1 MGVCPIVDGFD
12 YRLEVDLA
20 IVLVLVPDEV
30 VVSVHS
36 EYAAVTRLEPDAVE
50 VPSELFEPRF
60 LGLDS
65 VFEQATR
72 HAVFDVDFR
81 HCNPTVGR
89 AGHNYHVYVR
99 ERGFVGETA
108 VSFVYHVS

>member
-1 MGVCPIVDGFD
+1 VCPIVDGFD

-50 VPSELFEPRF
+50 VPYELFEQRF

-72 HAVFDVDFR
+72 HAVFDDDFR
-81 HCNPTVGR
+81 HYDSTVGR
-89 AGHNYHVYVR
+89 VGHNCHVYVR
-99 ERGFVGETA
+99 KRGFVGETA